1 MSINLASVTLKPAP
15 KKAPYEDSDP
25 RSDLLKAIRDGI
37 KLRKVDAI
45 ERGGTGPTGAGLR
58 VGQDPS
64 KDVASILQ
72 ERRFAFEVSDSDT
85 SSDTDSDSDDWDE
98 TSA

>member
-1 MSINLASVTLKPAP
+1 MYDFA
-15 KKAPYEDSDP
+15 YFD
-25 RSDLLKAIRDGI
+25 RDNYFYFSGI

-45 ERGGTGPTGAGLR
+45 KRGGGGGAGGGAR
-58 VGQDPS
+58 VEDPNV
-64 KDVASILQ
+64 DVASILQ
-72 ERRFAFEVSDSDT
+72 RRFAFEVSDSDT